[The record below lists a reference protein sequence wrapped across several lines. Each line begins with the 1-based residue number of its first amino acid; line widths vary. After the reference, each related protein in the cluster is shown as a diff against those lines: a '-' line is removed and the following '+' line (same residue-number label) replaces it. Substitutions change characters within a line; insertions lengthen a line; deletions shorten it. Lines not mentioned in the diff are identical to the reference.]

1 MSDGRGVLLFDDKE
15 PKISGYLI
23 LGDVHYQIVGQ
34 RVSPI
39 RTNLHLRKTGET
51 EQQED
56 MFDEP
61 SQSGDGQRDLP

>member
-34 RVSPI
+34 RVSRI

-61 SQSGDGQRDLP
+61 SQSGGGQRDLP